1 MWNDLSR
8 HVARAGLRVGT
19 AILAL
24 AALSLAMSRGADA
37 RSGANDGVTASLK
50 APPIEPALRGPPLDP
65 SWPKHVYVITDS
77 VMLGAKQAFIKSL
90 PDWEVTYAGRPALM
104 IRKALP
110 EVRQQRALGP
120 VAVVALGYNSI
131 WEKDRHNFKRWSD
144 QFDATVEEMLVSLK
158 ERGAR
163 KIVWVT
169 LRELT
174 PDLVPSSGVSASQYR
189 RYAWYFPYVNERLRA
204 IKDRHPEMA
213 LADWAGA
220 AHQTGLTYDAIHL
233 NPRGAE
239 LMTDVV
245 KVAMGVGDSRPKPAS
260 IAATSPEPPPAP
272 LAAEPPR
279 SASSIRPAP
288 ASLPRASAQTTTPV
302 EQDAP
307 VIIRETRIAASGRAS
322 TAVERAPAVA
332 RDIRVGS
339 IERVPPPLGPPPA
352 AIVRAEPRDDPMTT
366 ASIPADR
373 QASQRGNWI
382 IQLGAFPEEEEAKER
397 ISEAQNLGKRLLAN
411 ADPFTEKVIKGR
423 QEFYRARFAGF
434 DRDAAA
440 AACSYFKRNDIDCIT
455 VLTAVR

>member
-1 MWNDLSR
+1 MWNEFSR
-8 HVARAGLRVGT
+8 HLARAGFR
-19 AILAL
+19 L
-24 AALSLAMSRGADA
+24 AAAIFALTALTLPLAGIAEARNGGNDAGAGSLT
-37 RSGANDGVTASLK
+37 V
-50 APPIEPALRGPPLDP
+50 PPLDPALRGPPLDP

-77 VMLGAKQAFIKSL
+77 VMLGAKQAFIRSL

-110 EVRQQRALGP
+110 EVCQQRALGP

-131 WEKDRHNFKRWSD
+131 WEKDRHNFKRWAD
-144 QFDATVEEMLVSLK
+144 QFDQTVEEMLATLK

-174 PDLVPSSGVSASQYR
+174 PDIVPGSGVSASQYR

-204 IKDRHPEMA
+204 IKERHPEMA

-233 NPRGAE
+233 NPRGAD
-239 LMTDVV
+239 LMTAVV
-245 KVAMGVGDSRPKPAS
+245 KVAMGIGESRSRPAA
-260 IAATSPEPPPAP
+260 IAATSAEQPRTSVQAPQPQPRAFVQASPPA
-272 LAAEPPR
+272 
-279 SASSIRPAP
+279 
-288 ASLPRASAQTTTPV
+288 
-302 EQDAP
+302 EQDSP
-307 VIIRETRIAASGRAS
+307 VIVRETRIAASGRAS
-322 TAVERAPAVA
+322 PPVERTPAVA
-332 RDIRVGS
+332 REARAAAG
-339 IERVPPPLGPPPA
+339 ERVAPAVEPAPVARPEPREA
-352 AIVRAEPRDDPMTT
+352 AIAT
-366 ASIPADR
+366 ASIPAAR
-373 QASQRGNWI
+373 QASPRGGYI
-382 IQLGAFPEEEEAKER
+382 IQLGAFPEEEKAKER
-397 ISEAQNLGKRLLAN
+397 ISEAQTIGKTLLAH

-423 QEFYRARFAGF
+423 QELYRARFAGF

>member
-8 HVARAGLRVGT
+8 HVGRAGLR
-19 AILAL
+19 L
-24 AALSLAMSRGADA
+24 AATMVALGLVLPISGMAVARNGSNDA
-37 RSGANDGVTASLK
+37 AAPLLT
-50 APPIEPALRGPPLDP
+50 APPLDPALRGPPLDP

-77 VMLGAKQAFIKSL
+77 VMLGAKQAFIRSL

-131 WEKDRHNFKRWSD
+131 WEKDRHNFKRWAD
-144 QFDATVEEMLVSLK
+144 QFDATVEEMLATLK

-174 PDLVPSSGVSASQYR
+174 PDIVPSSGVSASQYR

-204 IKDRHPEMA
+204 IKERHPEMA
-213 LADWAGA
+213 IADWAGA

-239 LMTDVV
+239 LMTEVV
-245 KVAMGVGDSRPKPAS
+245 KVAMGVSQSQSRPRNM
-260 IAATSPEPPPAP
+260 AANPVEQPRLPV
-272 LAAEPPR
+272 AAEPPR
-279 SASSIRPAP
+279 TSAVLSQPP
-288 ASLPRASAQTTTPV
+288 ASVQASAPV
-302 EQDAP
+302 YEDAP
-307 VIIRETRIAASGRAS
+307 VIVRETRIAASGRAS
-322 TAVERAPAVA
+322 PPVERTAAAARETRLAALERLAPVAPAPIAAPVA
-332 RDIRVGS
+332 A
-339 IERVPPPLGPPPA
+339 P
-352 AIVRAEPRDDPMTT
+352 EPREVAMPT
-366 ASIPADR
+366 ASIPVNR
-373 QASQRGNWI
+373 EPNPRGNWI
-382 IQLGAFPEEEEAKER
+382 IQLGAFPEEEKAKER
-397 ISEAQNLGKRLLAN
+397 ISEAQSLGRKLLAN

-423 QEFYRARFAGF
+423 QELYRARFAGF
-434 DRDAAA
+434 ERDAAA
-440 AACSYFKRNDIDCIT
+440 AACTYFKRNDIDCIT

>member
-1 MWNDLSR
+1 MWNELSR
-8 HVARAGLRVGT
+8 HLARAGFRLAS
-19 AILAL
+19 AIFASMALTLPLA
-24 AALSLAMSRGADA
+24 GIADA
-37 RSGANDGVTASLK
+37 RNGGNDAGAGAPV
-50 APPIEPALRGPPLDP
+50 APPLDPALRGPPLNP

-77 VMLGAKQAFIKSL
+77 VMLGAKQAFIRSL

-131 WEKDRHNFKRWSD
+131 WERDRRNFKRWAD
-144 QFDATVEEMLVSLK
+144 QFDQTVEEMLATLK

-174 PDLVPSSGVSASQYR
+174 PEIVPGSGVSASQYR

-204 IKDRHPEMA
+204 IKERHPEMA

-239 LMTDVV
+239 LMTAVV
-245 KVAMGVGDSRPKPAS
+245 KVAMGIGESRSRPAA
-260 IAATSPEPPPAP
+260 IAANSAEEPRGSIQAP
-272 LAAEPPR
+272 QPQRAAPTAQPR
-279 SASSIRPAP
+279 PSMQAS
-288 ASLPRASAQTTTPV
+288 QPV

-307 VIIRETRIAASGRAS
+307 VIVRETRIAASGRAS
-322 TAVERAPAVA
+322 PPVERTPAATREARAVTVERAAPPVEPPPVA
-332 RDIRVGS
+332 R
-339 IERVPPPLGPPPA
+339 P
-352 AIVRAEPRDDPMTT
+352 EPRDGSITT
-366 ASIPADR
+366 ASLPPSR
-373 QASQRGNWI
+373 QAGARGGYI
-382 IQLGAFPEEEEAKER
+382 IQLGAFPEEEKAKAR
-397 ISEAQNLGKRLLAN
+397 ISEAQRIGKTLLAH
-411 ADPFTEKVIKGR
+411 ADPFTEKIIRGH
-423 QEFYRARFAGF
+423 QELYRARFAGF

-455 VLTAVR
+455 VLTSVR